1 MMVALEREK
10 MIRIVI
16 NDDEISLQQG
26 GTVDS
31 LLRQLSIEGVER
43 LAVAV
48 NDTVIRRSDWSSYQ
62 LNDNDR
68 VLMIAPIQG
77 G

>member
-1 MMVALEREK
+1 MVAVERK
-10 MIRIVI
+10 QLIRIVI
-16 NDDEISLQQG
+16 NDDEISLEQG

-62 LNDNDR
+62 LSDNDR

>member
-1 MMVALEREK
+1 MVALEREK